1 MKKLRD
7 LARRPRLLLLAA
19 APLVAAVGLYVLLH
33 PREAPADA
41 GIQTSRVV
49 RHTLRTQV
57 QATGLVRAVTGAE
70 VKVGA
75 RISGQ
80 VERLY
85 ANVGDKVDRGAPIA
99 KLDDRDLRARV
110 GRARA
115 DLAAARAQLALVRR
129 GARGEEI
136 AESDATVRQA
146 VAEADLAELQERRA
160 DALVQKGYAGQEE
173 LDRARRD
180 TAVAQARRAAA
191 ESRAALVKTRF
202 LPEDVALAE
211 AKVAQAQAVVDEAEA
226 TLSYTTIAAPITGVI
241 AQVATQEGET
251 VSAGLN
257 SPTFVTLIDLD
268 RLEVAA
274 YVDEVDVGRI
284 AVGSPAVFTVDAFPD
299 VEFKGS
305 VTAVYPRAVVQSNVV
320 NYITTVR
327 IENSEGRLKPDM
339 TANVVIE
346 LAARANVVAVP
357 DRALKR
363 EGGKTVVAVVGPQGR
378 ETRPVRVGL
387 RGGGLTEI
395 VSGLAEGE
403 RIVTAEV
410 LQGER
415 K

>member
-146 VAEADLAELQERRA
+146 VAEADLAELQQRRT

-211 AKVAQAQAVVDEAEA
+211 AKVAQAQAMVDEAEA

>member
-410 LQGER
+410 PQGER

>member
-1 MKKLRD
+1 
-7 LARRPRLLLLAA
+7 
-19 APLVAAVGLYVLLH
+19 
-33 PREAPADA
+33 
-41 GIQTSRVV
+41 
-49 RHTLRTQV
+49 
-57 QATGLVRAVTGAE
+57 
-70 VKVGA
+70 
-75 RISGQ
+75 
-80 VERLY
+80 
-85 ANVGDKVDRGAPIA
+85 
-99 KLDDRDLRARV
+99 
-110 GRARA
+110 
-115 DLAAARAQLALVRR
+115 
-129 GARGEEI
+129 
-136 AESDATVRQA
+136 VRQA
-146 VAEADLAELQERRA
+146 VAEADLAALQEART

-180 TAVAQARRAAA
+180 TAVAQARRVAA

-284 AVGSPAVFTVDAFPD
+284 AVGSPATFTVDAFPD

-363 EGGKTVVAVVGPQGR
+363 EGGKTVVAVMGPQGR
-378 ETRPVRVGL
+378 ELRPVRVGL

-410 LQGER
+410 LQGES

>member
-146 VAEADLAELQERRA
+146 VAEADLAELQQRRA